1 MSDAGSLT
9 IYDKYGRQVAATG
22 SSTSSLGTN
31 PGFSNHATIAVKN
44 GGAKVAFF
52 YSGPEGRSSDMAMQ
66 IAQVVAFRK

>member
-22 SSTSSLGTN
+22 SSLGTS
-31 PGFSNHATIAVKN
+31 PSFSNHATIAVKN

-66 IAQVVAFRK
+66 IAQHVAFRK